1 LPSEPGGESF
11 LTSNTA
17 YDCPIIENDKGI
29 TRINSMDVKLS
40 EQPQGPLKGIRV
52 IDITSM
58 ITGPLCS
65 QQLGDLGADVIKIEP
80 THGEVARWMAPP
92 QKADLTGFYS
102 QMNRN
107 KRSLALDLKNPEG
120 IGIIKKLAETADIVV
135 ENFRGGVPDRLG
147 IGFKD
152 LQPLNDKLIYVSITG
167 FGPTGPYSHK
177 PAYDPLAQGLVGMM
191 HIQGMPFGGK
201 PQLIQSAIVDKTTAT
216 TAAGVAM
223 AALYARDR
231 PGGTGRGQRVDV
243 PMIDAWATNSL
254 ADMMPVDSFMPND
267 MQDPEPLAVLRTFET
282 SDGFVVG
289 MALQDNH
296 FQNLCNALECTELLA
311 REGMRN
317 VGERINDFGPWLDAI
332 GEVMKR
338 FTTKELL
345 SRLDAAGVPFG
356 PVKTVREFA
365 DDPQAKHNRTIF
377 DAEHPEAGTM
387 RYVRYPGHL
396 SETPAGLYLHP
407 PRLGEHSKEVLLE
420 AGYNESEI
428 ERLLQEGAVC
438 AYSP

>member
-1 LPSEPGGESF
+1 
-11 LTSNTA
+11 
-17 YDCPIIENDKGI
+17 
-29 TRINSMDVKLS
+29 MDVRLS
-40 EQPQGPLKGIRV
+40 DSPQGPLKGIRV

-92 QKADLTGFYS
+92 QEAGLSGFYS
-102 QMNRN
+102 QSNRN
-107 KRSLALDLKNPEG
+107 KRSLALNLKSPQG
-120 IGIIKKLAETADIVV
+120 IAIIKKLVEGADILV

-147 IGFKD
+147 IGYEN
-152 LQPLNDKLIYVSITG
+152 LRPLNDRLIYLSITG
-167 FGPTGPYSHK
+167 FGPTGPYSSQ
-177 PAYDPLAQGLVGMM
+177 PAYDPIAQGLVGMM

-231 PGGTGRGQRVDV
+231 PGGTGKGQRVDV
-243 PMIDAWATNSL
+243 PMIDAWAANSL
-254 ADMMPVDSFMPND
+254 PDMLAVDTFIPND
-267 MQDPEPLAVLRTFET
+267 MPDPEPLAVLRTFET
-282 SDGFVVG
+282 TDGYVVG

-296 FQNLCNALECTELLA
+296 FKGLCKALDCTELLD
-311 REGMRN
+311 RPGMRN
-317 VGERINDFGPWLDAI
+317 VGERINDFVPWLDAI
-332 GEVMKR
+332 AKVMKN
-338 FTTKELL
+338 FSTEELL
-345 SRLDAAGVPFG
+345 SKLDAEGVPFG

-365 DDPQAKHNRTIF
+365 QDPQAQHNRTIF

-396 SETPAGLYLHP
+396 SETPASLHRHP
-407 PRLGEHSKEVLLE
+407 PRLGEHSKEILQGV
-420 AGYNESEI
+420 GYSDAEI
-428 ERLLQEGAVC
+428 NQLAEDGVVGLKAD
-438 AYSP
+438 

>member
-1 LPSEPGGESF
+1 
-11 LTSNTA
+11 
-17 YDCPIIENDKGI
+17 
-29 TRINSMDVKLS
+29 MDIKLS
-40 EQPQGPLKGIRV
+40 GTPQGPLKGIRV

-80 THGEVARWMAPP
+80 THGEISRWMAPP
-92 QKADLTGFYS
+92 QKAGLTGFYT

-107 KRSLALDLKNPEG
+107 KRSLALDLKSPEG
-120 IGIIKKLAETADIVV
+120 IDIIRKLAVTADILV

-147 IGFKD
+147 IGYEALRK
-152 LQPLNDKLIYVSITG
+152 LNEKLIYVSITG

-177 PAYDPLAQGLVGMM
+177 PAYDPIAQGLVGMM

-223 AALYARDR
+223 AALYARDC
-231 PGGTGRGQRVDV
+231 PGGTGKGQRVDV

-254 ADMMPVDSFMPND
+254 ADMMPVDSFVPND
-267 MQDPEPLAVLRTFET
+267 MQDPAPLAVLRTFET
-282 SDGFVVG
+282 QDGFVVG

-296 FQNLCNALECTELLA
+296 FINLCNALECTELLE

-317 VGERINDFGPWLDAI
+317 VGERIADFGPWLDAI
-332 GEVMKR
+332 AEVMKR
-338 FTTKELL
+338 FTTSELL
-345 SRLDAAGVPFG
+345 SRLDAVGVPFG

-377 DAEHPEAGTM
+377 DAEHPEAGTL

-396 SETPAGLYLHP
+396 SETPAALYRHP
-407 PRLGEHSKEVLLE
+407 PRLGEHSKDILRE
-420 AGYNESEI
+420 AGYSDAEI
-428 ERLLQEGAVC
+428 ERLLESSVIGAM
-438 AYSP
+438 

>member
-1 LPSEPGGESF
+1 
-11 LTSNTA
+11 
-17 YDCPIIENDKGI
+17 
-29 TRINSMDVKLS
+29 MDVKLS
-40 EQPQGPLKGIRV
+40 GSAQGPLKGIRV

-92 QKADLTGFYS
+92 QAAGLTGFYA
-102 QMNRN
+102 QANRN

-120 IGIIKKLAETADIVV
+120 IAIIKKLVADADILV

-147 IGFKD
+147 IGYDD
-152 LQPLNDKLIYVSITG
+152 LRALNDRLIYVSITG
-167 FGPTGPYSHK
+167 FGPSGPYADQ
-177 PAYDPLAQGLVGMM
+177 PAYDPIAQGLVGMM

-201 PQLIQSAIVDKTTAT
+201 PQLIQSAIVDKTTGT

-243 PMIDAWATNSL
+243 PMIDAWAANSL
-254 ADMMPVDSFMPND
+254 PDMLCVDTFMPND
-267 MQDPEPLAVLRTFET
+267 MPDPAPLAVLRTFET
-282 SDGFVVG
+282 ADGYVVG

-296 FQNLCNALECTELLA
+296 FQGLCQALECTELLE
-311 REGMRN
+311 RPGMRN
-317 VGERINDFGPWLDAI
+317 VGERINDFTPWLDAI
-332 GEVMKR
+332 GQVMQN
-338 FTTKELL
+338 FSTEELL

-365 DDPQAKHNRTIF
+365 EDPQAQHNRTVF

-396 SETPAGLYLHP
+396 SETPACLYRHP
-407 PRLGEHSKEVLLE
+407 PRLGEHSTEILQE
-420 AGYNESEI
+420 AGYSAEDI
-428 ERLLQEGAVC
+428 ARLQQDSVVGG
-438 AYSP
+438 

>member
-1 LPSEPGGESF
+1 
-11 LTSNTA
+11 
-17 YDCPIIENDKGI
+17 
-29 TRINSMDVKLS
+29 MDVKLS
-40 EQPQGPLKGIRV
+40 EAPEGPLKGIRV
-52 IDITSM
+52 IDITTM

-80 THGEVARWMAPP
+80 THGEIARWMAPP
-92 QKADLTGFYS
+92 MEADLSGFYT

-107 KRSLALDLKNPEG
+107 KRSLALDLKNPEAVS
-120 IGIIKKLAETADIVV
+120 IVKRLIATADILV
-135 ENFRGGVPDRLG
+135 ENFRGGVSDRLG
-147 IGFKD
+147 IGYED
-152 LQPLNDKLIYVSITG
+152 LRPLNDKLIYVAITG

-191 HIQGMPFGGK
+191 HIQGMAFGDK

-231 PGGTGRGQRVDV
+231 PGGTGKGQRVDV

-254 ADMMPVDSFMPND
+254 PDMMPVDSFIPSD
-267 MQDPEPLAVLRTFET
+267 RPDPEALAVLRTFET
-282 SDGFVVG
+282 TDGFVVG

-296 FQNLCNALECTELLA
+296 FANLCEVLECTELLE

-317 VGERINDFGPWLDAI
+317 IGERVNDFGPWLDAI
-332 GEVMKR
+332 SEVMKR
-338 FTTKELL
+338 FSTEELL
-345 SRLDAAGVPFG
+345 SRLDSVGVPFG

-365 DDPQAKHNRTIF
+365 EDPQAKHNRTIF
-377 DAEHPEAGTM
+377 DVEHPEAGTM

-396 SETPAGLYLHP
+396 SETPAALYRHP
-407 PRLGEHSKEVLLE
+407 PRLGEHSREVLKQ
-420 AGYNESEI
+420 AGYSDEKIDKLVSDSVVGI
-428 ERLLQEGAVC
+428 
-438 AYSP
+438 Y

>member
-1 LPSEPGGESF
+1 
-11 LTSNTA
+11 
-17 YDCPIIENDKGI
+17 
-29 TRINSMDVKLS
+29 MDVKLS
-40 EQPQGPLKGIRV
+40 DAPQGPLKGIRV

-92 QKADLTGFYS
+92 QKAGLTGFYS

-120 IGIIKKLAETADIVV
+120 IAIIRKLAESADIVV

-147 IGFKD
+147 IGYKD
-152 LQPLNDKLIYVSITG
+152 LQPLNDRLIYVSITG

-254 ADMMPVDSFMPND
+254 PDMIPVDTFMPND

-296 FQNLCNALECTELLA
+296 FRNLCNVLECTELLE

-338 FTTKELL
+338 FTTEELL
-345 SRLDAAGVPFG
+345 SRLEAAGVPFG

-365 DDPQAKHNRTIF
+365 EDPQAKHNRTVF

-387 RYVRYPGHL
+387 RYIRYPGHL
-396 SETPAGLYLHP
+396 SETPACLYLHP
-407 PRLGEHSKEVLLE
+407 PRLGEHSKEILLE
-420 AGYNESEI
+420 AGYTESKI
-428 ERLLQEGAVC
+428 ERLLQDGVVGRSQAPE
-438 AYSP
+438 

>member
-1 LPSEPGGESF
+1 
-11 LTSNTA
+11 
-17 YDCPIIENDKGI
+17 
-29 TRINSMDVKLS
+29 MDVQLS
-40 EQPQGPLKGIRV
+40 DLPQGPLRGIRV

-92 QKADLTGFYS
+92 QKAGLTGFYT

-107 KRSLALDLKNPEG
+107 KRSLTVDLKNPEG
-120 IGIIKKLAETADIVV
+120 IAIIKKLVESADILV

-147 IGFKD
+147 IGYED
-152 LQPLNDKLIYVSITG
+152 LRLINDKLIFVSITG

-216 TAAGVAM
+216 TAAGVAI

-231 PGGTGRGQRVDV
+231 PGGTGKGQRVDV
-243 PMIDAWATNSL
+243 PMIDAWAANSL

-267 MQDPEPLAVLRTFET
+267 MQDPVPLAVLRTFET

-296 FQNLCNALECTELLA
+296 FQNFCTALECTELLE

-317 VGERINDFGPWLDAI
+317 VGERISDFEPWLDAI

-338 FTTKELL
+338 FTTEDLL
-345 SRLDAAGVPFG
+345 SKLDASGVPFG

-365 DDPQAKHNRTIF
+365 EDPQAKHNRTIF
-377 DAEHPEAGTM
+377 DVEHPEAGTL
-387 RYVRYPGHL
+387 RYVRYAGHL
-396 SETPAGLYLHP
+396 SETPAAVYRHP
-407 PRLGEHSKEVLLE
+407 PRLGEHTKEVLHE
-420 AGYNESEI
+420 AGYSPTEI
-428 ERLLQEGAVC
+428 ERFVQENIVGT
-438 AYSP
+438 Y

>member
-1 LPSEPGGESF
+1 
-11 LTSNTA
+11 
-17 YDCPIIENDKGI
+17 
-29 TRINSMDVKLS
+29 MDIKLS
-40 EQPQGPLKGIRV
+40 DTPQGPLQGIRV

-80 THGEVARWMAPP
+80 THGEISRWMSPP
-92 QKADLTGFYS
+92 QKAGLTGFYT

-107 KRSLALDLKNPEG
+107 KRSLALDLKNPQG
-120 IGIIKKLAETADIVV
+120 IAIVKKLAATADILV

-147 IGFKD
+147 IGYEELRK
-152 LQPLNDKLIYVSITG
+152 LNEKLIYVSITG

-177 PAYDPLAQGLVGMM
+177 PAYDPIAQGLVGMM

-231 PGGTGRGQRVDV
+231 PGGTGKGQRVDV

-254 ADMMPVDSFMPND
+254 ADMMPVDSFVPND
-267 MQDPEPLAVLRTFET
+267 MQDPTPLAVLRTFET
-282 SDGFVVG
+282 RDGFVVG

-296 FQNLCNALECTELLA
+296 FTNLCTALECTELLE

-317 VGERINDFGPWLDAI
+317 VGERIGDFGPWLDAI

-338 FTTKELL
+338 FTTSELL
-345 SRLDAAGVPFG
+345 SRLDAVGVPFG
-356 PVKTVREFA
+356 RVKTVREFA
-365 DDPQAKHNRTIF
+365 EDPQAKHNRTIF
-377 DAEHPEAGTM
+377 DADHPEAGTL

-396 SETPAGLYLHP
+396 SETPAALYRHP
-407 PRLGEHSKEVLLE
+407 PRLGEHSEAILRE
-420 AGYNESEI
+420 AGFSDAEI
-428 ERLLQEGAVC
+428 ENLLQENVVGAM
-438 AYSP
+438 

>member
-1 LPSEPGGESF
+1 L
-11 LTSNTA
+11 
-17 YDCPIIENDKGI
+17 
-29 TRINSMDVKLS
+29 DVRLS
-40 EQPQGPLKGIRV
+40 DLPQGPLKGIRV

-65 QQLGDLGADVIKIEP
+65 QQLGDLGADIIKIEP
-80 THGEVARWMAPP
+80 IHGEVARWMAPP
-92 QKADLTGFYS
+92 QKAGLSGFYT

-107 KRSLALDLKNPEG
+107 KRSLAVDLKHPEG
-120 IGIIKKLAETADIVV
+120 IAIIKKLVEEADILV

-147 IGFKD
+147 VGYED
-152 LQPLNDKLIYVSITG
+152 LRLVNDKLIFVSITG

-201 PQLIQSAIVDKTTAT
+201 PQLIQSAIVDKTTAM

-231 PGGTGRGQRVDV
+231 PGGTGKGQRVDV
-243 PMIDAWATNSL
+243 PMIDAWAANSL

-267 MQDPEPLAVLRTFET
+267 MQDPVPLAVLRTFET

-296 FQNLCNALECTELLA
+296 FQNLCNALECTELLE

-332 GEVMKR
+332 GDVMKR
-338 FTTKELL
+338 FSTEDLL
-345 SRLDAAGVPFG
+345 SKLDAAGVPFG

-365 DDPQAKHNRTIF
+365 EDPQAKHNRTIF
-377 DAEHPEAGTM
+377 DVEHPEAGTL

-396 SETPAGLYLHP
+396 SETPAAVYRHP
-407 PRLGEHSKEVLLE
+407 PRLGEHTREVLQE
-420 AGYNESEI
+420 AGYSPEEI
-428 ERLLQEGAVC
+428 ERLVQDSIVGTD
-438 AYSP
+438 

>member
-1 LPSEPGGESF
+1 
-11 LTSNTA
+11 
-17 YDCPIIENDKGI
+17 
-29 TRINSMDVKLS
+29 MDVQLS
-40 EQPQGPLKGIRV
+40 DSPQGPLRGIRV

-80 THGEVARWMAPP
+80 IHGEVARWMAPP
-92 QKADLTGFYS
+92 QKAGLTGFYT

-107 KRSLALDLKNPEG
+107 KRSLSVDLKNAEG
-120 IGIIKKLAETADIVV
+120 IAIIKKLVESADLLI
-135 ENFRGGVPDRLG
+135 ENFRGGVLDRLG
-147 IGFKD
+147 IGYED
-152 LQPLNDKLIYVSITG
+152 LRHINEKLIFVSITG
-167 FGPTGPYSHK
+167 FGSTGPYSHK

-191 HIQGMPFGGK
+191 PIQGMPFGGK

-231 PGGTGRGQRVDV
+231 PGGTGKGQRVDV
-243 PMIDAWATNSL
+243 PMIDAWAANSL
-254 ADMMPVDSFMPND
+254 ADMISVDSFVPND
-267 MQDPEPLAVLRTFET
+267 MPDPVPLAVLRTFET

-296 FQNLCNALECTELLA
+296 FQNLCNALECTELLE
-311 REGMRN
+311 RDGMRT

-332 GEVMKR
+332 GEVMKQ
-338 FTTKELL
+338 FTTEDLL
-345 SRLDAAGVPFG
+345 SRLDASGVPFG

-365 DDPQAKHNRTIF
+365 EDPQAKHNRTIF
-377 DAEHPEAGTM
+377 DVEHPEAGTL

-396 SETPAGLYLHP
+396 SETPAAVYRHP
-407 PRLGEHSKEVLLE
+407 PRLGEHSQEVLQE
-420 AGYNESEI
+420 AGYSAAEI
-428 ERLLQEGAVC
+428 ERLVQENVVGAHTG
-438 AYSP
+438 

>member
-1 LPSEPGGESF
+1 L
-11 LTSNTA
+11 
-17 YDCPIIENDKGI
+17 
-29 TRINSMDVKLS
+29 DVQLS
-40 EQPQGPLKGIRV
+40 DLPQGPLRGIRV

-92 QKADLTGFYS
+92 QKAGLTGFYT

-107 KRSLALDLKNPEG
+107 KRSLTVDLKNPEG
-120 IGIIKKLAETADIVV
+120 IAIIKKLVESADILV

-147 IGFKD
+147 IGYED
-152 LQPLNDKLIYVSITG
+152 LRLVNDKLIFVSITG

-231 PGGTGRGQRVDV
+231 PGGTGKGQRVDV
-243 PMIDAWATNSL
+243 PMIDAWAANSL
-254 ADMMPVDSFMPND
+254 ADMISVDSFVPNE
-267 MQDPEPLAVLRTFET
+267 MQDPVPLAVLRTFET

-296 FQNLCNALECTELLA
+296 FQNLCNALDCTELLE

-317 VGERINDFGPWLDAI
+317 VGERISDFGPWLDAI

-338 FTTKELL
+338 FTTEDLL
-345 SRLDAAGVPFG
+345 SKLDASGVPFG

-365 DDPQAKHNRTIF
+365 EDPQAKHNRTIF
-377 DAEHPEAGTM
+377 DVEHPEAGTL

-396 SETPAGLYLHP
+396 SETPAAIYRHP
-407 PRLGEHSKEVLLE
+407 PRLGEHTKEVLHE
-420 AGYNESEI
+420 AGYSPTEI
-428 ERLLQEGAVC
+428 ERFVQENIVGT
-438 AYSP
+438 Y